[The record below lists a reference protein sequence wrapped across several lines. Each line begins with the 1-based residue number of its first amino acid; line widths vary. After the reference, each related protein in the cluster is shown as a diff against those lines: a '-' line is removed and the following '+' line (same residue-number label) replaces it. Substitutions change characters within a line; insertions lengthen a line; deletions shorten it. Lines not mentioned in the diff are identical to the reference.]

1 MGPPPPG
8 TLSQHQA
15 ARMKLLQQGGARG
28 FNDIS
33 FYSLAASVG
42 GVCIDMVSGAVRFDW
57 DYVPFGEAPAD
68 LATYVRRTHFRNGQ
82 HSDDSVAAIVVPERP
97 SESPGER
104 VGH

>member
-1 MGPPPPG
+1 
-8 TLSQHQA
+8 
-15 ARMKLLQQGGARG
+15 MKLLQQGGARG